1 MPFHS
6 LLRDPRDRTPM
17 LLTLL
22 PVFAVAVWPAWPVV
36 AVALWWTGNTV
47 SHQAVHRRLFRAVW
61 LERCFSVWLSLL
73 LCVPQRLWRAR
84 HLAHHAGERCG
95 WCLDRWMLVE
105 LAAIGAFVGACWLAA
120 PAFVTGALL
129 PGAAAGFGLC
139 AVHGHFEHAG
149 GTTSIHARWWNVL
162 FLNDGYHAEHH
173 LAPGRH
179 YRDLP
184 RLRAATARTSVLPPV
199 LRWLG
204 WFSPCCL
211 LGAAER
217 LVLHNAW
224 LRRAVL
230 AAHRRALR
238 ELLADVP
245 APRRIVVVGGG
256 LFPRTALLLREL
268 FPAAELHVLDTS
280 PEHLD
285 VARRWLPTGVVWHE
299 GTFVAG
305 ARLDA
310 DLVVLPLAFA
320 GDRAVAVRQPAA
332 PLLLVH
338 DWAWHPRGES
348 RLVAWWLGKRLCLV
362 RAEAAGVMQV
372 A

>member
-1 MPFHS
+1 MPFPTV
-6 LLRDPRDRTPM
+6 LRDPRDRLPV

-22 PVFAVAVWPAWPVV
+22 PVFAVAAWPSWPTVGL
-36 AVALWWTGNTV
+36 ALWWTGNTV
-47 SHQAVHRRLFRAVW
+47 SHQAVHRRLFRAPW

-84 HLAHHAGERCG
+84 HLAHHAGER
-95 WCLDRWMLVE
+95 WRWRRDPSMLVE
-105 LAAIGAFVGACWLAA
+105 AAAICTFVTAGWLAA
-120 PAFVTGALL
+120 PSFAAGVLL
-129 PGAAAGFGLC
+129 PGVAAGLGLC
-139 AVHGHFEHAG
+139 AVHGWFEHAG

-173 LAPGRH
+173 LAPGCH
-179 YRDLP
+179 WRDLP
-184 RLRAATARTSVLPPV
+184 RLHAAAGRSSVLPPV
-199 LRWLG
+199 LRWLH

-217 LVLHNAW
+217 LVLHVAW

-230 AAHRRALR
+230 EVHRRALR
-238 ELLADVP
+238 ELLAGVTP
-245 APRRIVVVGGG
+245 PRRIVVVGGG

-268 FPAAELHVLDTS
+268 FPAADLHVLDTS

-285 VARRWLPTGVVWHE
+285 VARRWLPTGVAWHE
-299 GTFVAG
+299 ATFVAG
-305 ARLDA
+305 ATLDA

-320 GDRAVAVRQPAA
+320 GDRAAAMRQPAA

-338 DWAWHPRGES
+338 DWLWHPRGES
-348 RLVAWWLGKRLCLV
+348 RIVAWWLGKRLCLV